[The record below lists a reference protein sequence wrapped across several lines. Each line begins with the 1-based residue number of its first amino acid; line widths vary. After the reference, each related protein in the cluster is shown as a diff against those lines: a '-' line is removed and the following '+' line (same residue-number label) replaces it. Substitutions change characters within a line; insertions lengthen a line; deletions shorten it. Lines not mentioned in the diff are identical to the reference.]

1 MCNELNDA
9 RTASAENLD
18 NVLHPLWSRR
28 YKLPQQPKKL
38 QLPPG
43 FQDEYL
49 YVSQT
54 GDFATL
60 YKYKAPGAHHRHHA
74 LHASFTEVYAGQEP
88 GGSLS
93 NEMGLGKTV
102 QTIAFLAAL
111 HEQQCGGPATAD
123 SATTVADVAVRPFL
137 VVVPLSTIRNW
148 EREFEAW
155 APHLNVVT
163 MMGNAEARK

>member
-1 MCNELNDA
+1 MPYLDHSSLPFPPQLEGLNWLFHKW
-9 RTASAENLD
+9 TVKENVIL
-18 NVLHPLWSRR
+18 
-28 YKLPQQPKKL
+28 
-38 QLPPG
+38 
-43 FQDEYL
+43 
-49 YVSQT
+49 
-54 GDFATL
+54 GD
-60 YKYKAPGAHHRHHA
+60 
-74 LHASFTEVYAGQEP
+74 
-88 GGSLS
+88 
-93 NEMGLGKTV
+93 EMGLGKTV

-123 SATTVADVAVRPFL
+123 SATTVADIAVRPFL